1 MQVEFLKT
9 SQEGE
14 LFPLLLSRYKTQE
27 QKVMKQ
33 VLKLLYRII
42 LMKEIILYHVTT

>member
-1 MQVEFLKT
+1 MQVEFLKA

-27 QKVMKQ
+27 QSYENK
-33 VLKLLYRII
+33 
-42 LMKEIILYHVTT
+42 